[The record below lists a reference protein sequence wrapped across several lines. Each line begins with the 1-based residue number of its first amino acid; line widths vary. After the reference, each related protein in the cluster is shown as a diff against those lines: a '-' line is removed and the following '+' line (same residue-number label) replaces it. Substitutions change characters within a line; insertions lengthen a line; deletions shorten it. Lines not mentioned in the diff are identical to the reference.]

1 MSVNNTQI
9 QPTINEETQI
19 LIGGLKNNVARIN
32 NLYKDMLQTN
42 NIHKVE
48 LVENWIE
55 TAKYIPKLAKILIWK
70 YIVKHPYNIRV
81 KSSLLNRKSKVEEV
95 KIEKTDK
102 KGKIYY
108 EIGYIHY
115 NHTGHRLCDDD
126 FIIYQTRYRDLYDGY
141 ITLYKNKEPQEYF
154 EYIKLN
160 KKLFD
165 IDIEAL
171 KSYQTELI
179 RTKYKWLYI
188 DIFTPKDNFKEV
200 YDEYQQTLE
209 DERRIAEE
217 DEEKTAE

>member
-19 LIGGLKNNVARIN
+19 LIGGLKNNVARFN
-32 NLYKDMLQTN
+32 NLYKDMQETN
-42 NIHKVE
+42 NIHKIE
-48 LVENWIE
+48 LIENWID
-55 TAKYIPKLAKILIWK
+55 TARYIPKLAKKLIWK
-70 YIVKHPYNIRV
+70 YIEKHPYNVDI
-81 KSSLLNRKSKVEEV
+81 KSSLINEKSIVKEV

-102 KGKIYY
+102 KGKKYFETGYLHYTKTNKPIYKY
-108 EIGYIHY
+108 GFITQQPYYRELY
-115 NHTGHRLCDDD
+115 NGMM
-126 FIIYQTRYRDLYDGY
+126 
-141 ITLYKNKEPQEYF
+141 LYKNKEPQEYYF
-154 EYIKLN
+154 TITLN

-165 IDIEAL
+165 IDINKL
-171 KSYQTELI
+171 LSLDTDSIKS
-179 RTKYKWLYI
+179 KYKWIYM